1 MINDNTYF
9 EKYIKYKKR
18 YIELKTKYTQNP
30 NIKNVILVATHSYRL
45 QCILN
50 RLRIMSTNKTMDGIK
65 RFKNCAIVRIFRSP
79 TGNTCVE
86 LFFEGIYAGPPDPTH
101 FEEPDREQILF
112 EIEINYTNKDY
123 SISDDVEI
131 YLIRHGEGEHNIA
144 TGEQK
149 HILNDTLKDAKLT
162 DNGNK
167 QARTAGDKLNSY
179 FSSRIFNPTYYFC
192 ASDLSRTQETIANIK
207 YVLNNNRKGDEENPI
222 FIIPCIHEIT
232 PNVRAIGN
240 ATEDNCD
247 DIKKLAQGTSIYNTT
262 SCSIDT
268 CKEISINID
277 GTKHTTRLDWT
288 KYTSRENCSSQN
300 IIKNIL
306 TVIPK

>member
-9 EKYIKYKKR
+9 EKYVIYKTR
-18 YIELKTKYTQNP
+18 YIELKKKSTQNP
-30 NIKNVILVATHSYRL
+30 NIKHVILVATHSYRL

-50 RLRIMSTNKTMDGIK
+50 RLRIMSTNKKMNGIK
-65 RFKNCAIVRIFRSP
+65 RFKNCAIVRIFRNYDE
-79 TGNTCVE
+79 NTYVE
-86 LFFEGIYAGPPDPTH
+86 LFFEGIYDGPLDKTDKSH
-101 FEEPDREQILF
+101 FEKKDTQNFLF
-112 EIEINYTNKDY
+112 KIENKDY
-123 SISDDVEI
+123 TIPNDVEI

-149 HILNDTLKDAKLT
+149 HTLNDTLKDAKLT
-162 DNGNK
+162 YNGNK

-179 FSSRIFNPTYYFC
+179 FSIRKFKPTYYFC

-207 YVLNNNRKGDEENPI
+207 YVLNKANKGEKENPI
-222 FIIPCIHEIT
+222 YIIPCIHEIT

-247 DIKKLAQGTSIYNTT
+247 DIKKLAPKTSIYNIT
-262 SCSIDT
+262 SCSIDK
-268 CKEISINID
+268 CKEISININ

-288 KYTSRENCSSQN
+288 KYTSRDTCSSHN
-300 IIKNIL
+300 IINNIL
-306 TVIPK
+306 AIIKK

>member
-30 NIKNVILVATHSYRL
+30 DIKNVILVATHSYRL

-50 RLRIMSTNKTMDGIK
+50 RLRIMSTNKTMNGIK

-79 TGNTCVE
+79 NGNTCVE
-86 LFFEGIYAGPPDPTH
+86 LFFEGLYDGPPDPTDTTH
-101 FEEPDREQILF
+101 FEETDTKQILF
-112 EIEINYTNKDY
+112 EIENKDY
-123 SISDDVEI
+123 SIPNDVEI

-144 TGEQK
+144 TSEQK

-179 FSSRIFNPTYYFC
+179 FSSRNFKPNPTYYFC

-207 YVLNNNRKGDEENPI
+207 YVLNNNSKGEKENPI
-222 FIIPCIHEIT
+222 YIIPCIHEIT
-232 PNVRAIGN
+232 PLERAKGN

-247 DIKKLAQGTSIYNTT
+247 DIKKLVPTTSIYNTT

-268 CKEISINID
+268 CKEISININ
-277 GTKHTTRLDWT
+277 GTKYTTGLDWT
-288 KYTSRENCSSQN
+288 KYKSREICSSQN

-306 TVIPK
+306 AII